1 MLLKIE
7 YGIKLKVIKKKY
19 SPKKGEYKNYFLFG
33 PGVLTLSLSNL
44 FTLALAS
51 S

>member
-7 YGIKLKVIKKKY
+7 YGIKLKVIKKY
-19 SPKKGEYKNYFLFG
+19 SPLLGEYKNYFLFG
-33 PGVLTLSLSNL
+33 PGALTLSLSNL

>member
-7 YGIKLKVIKKKY
+7 YGIKLKVIKNTLPNRE
-19 SPKKGEYKNYFLFG
+19 SIKNYFLFG
-33 PGVLTLSLSNL
+33 PGALTLSLSNL

>member
-7 YGIKLKVIKKKY
+7 YGIKLKVIKKY
-19 SPKKGEYKNYFLFG
+19 SPNEGEYKNYFLFG
-33 PGVLTLSLSNL
+33 PGALTLSLSNL
-44 FTLALAS
+44 LTLALAS